1 MSERNER
8 NSINAYEDELRA
20 SARQAVLTGSS
31 IGIEDESSSDKEEGS
46 GYVIDYEQ
54 VLRENNR
61 KVQERRSPPKRFRD
75 EIGEN
80 TILEQTQEA
89 QETSTDQDLIEV
101 ENATREI
108 TLAS

>member
-1 MSERNER
+1 M
-8 NSINAYEDELRA
+8 
-20 SARQAVLTGSS
+20 
-31 IGIEDESSSDKEEGS
+31 
-46 GYVIDYEQ
+46 
-54 VLRENNR
+54 
-61 KVQERRSPPKRFRD
+61 QERRSPPKRFRD